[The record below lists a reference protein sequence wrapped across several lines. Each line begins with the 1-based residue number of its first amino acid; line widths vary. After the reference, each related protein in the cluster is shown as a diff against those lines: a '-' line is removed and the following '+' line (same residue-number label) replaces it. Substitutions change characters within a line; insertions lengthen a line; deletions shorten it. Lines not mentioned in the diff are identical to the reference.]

1 MVRQSPWL
9 TGLQS
14 SFIIWTLLRSSFT
27 ACNPELAILS
37 NLKLLHCISCS
48 LDWRPFLVPS
58 TISILDSRFS
68 TLDYRILLVQG
79 FGNGTSA
86 KTIAGK
92 LFGRRRVKWWLRC
105 VTCLMLGISLPNCAT
120 ECAKNPSGTWK
131 IKKKTWA
138 MSFSNL
144 FMVFPASG
152 LFSLLPVVGK
162 VHAHIIAL

>member
-1 MVRQSPWL
+1 MRQSPWP

-27 ACNPELAILS
+27 GCNPELAIHS
-37 NLKLLHCISCS
+37 SLKLLHCISCS
-48 LDWRPFLVPS
+48 WTATFSCPECN
-58 TISILDSRFS
+58 IDSRFS

-79 FGNGTSA
+79 FGNETST

-92 LFGRRRVKWWLRC
+92 LFGKMVAFGALPVWCSVYHCQTVQQNARKIPPVLEKIRLPKRC
-105 VTCLMLGISLPNCAT
+105 DLVTYSWCS
-120 ECAKNPSGTWK
+120 
-131 IKKKTWA
+131 
-138 MSFSNL
+138 
-144 FMVFPASG
+144 ASG